1 MPHHL
6 APRNIAVVGLGWV
19 ATARHIP
26 AILRNPDCRLIG
38 VIDRDAAKAAAV
50 AARFNI
56 PHHAASLTLRDVPWF
71 DQVDAVTIG
80 APPAAHSDL
89 ACAALAAG
97 KHVLT
102 EKPFALSVDE
112 GATMLAAAA
121 GARKILAV
129 VHNFQFARAVTRLE
143 RDITA
148 GKLGTVK
155 WIAAQ
160 QLGNPRRRLPAWYPQ
175 LPLGL
180 FYDESPH
187 FFYLLRRLAHRLS
200 LPPAGRDQG
209 RGGLIRDQMTPQNP
223 GDGELRLLDAVAW
236 GRHDANN
243 TPDAI
248 HLHYRC
254 GANIPVTVDCNFVS
268 PISEWTLMVGG
279 DQALGVVDIFRN
291 FYLRLPQDGAHGLPQ
306 IVGTSLHATLQHW
319 AQYIPNGIA
328 YLRGR
333 LDYGNDEVLR
343 RFAASIASGQP
354 PDAIDA
360 TDAQAVLTL
369 QHEVM
374 TKLRWL

>member
-1 MPHHL
+1 MTGFPVSQSAAPLCVPPH
-6 APRNIAVVGLGWV
+6 RIAVIGLGWV

-26 AILRNPDCRLIG
+26 AILRNPTYRLIG

-56 PHHAASLTLRDVPWF
+56 PHHAAGKTLRDVPWH
-71 DQVDAVTIG
+71 DQIDAVTIA

-89 ACAALAAG
+89 ACAALAGG

-102 EKPFALSVDE
+102 EKPFALSVSE
-112 GATMLAAAA
+112 GMTMLAAAT
-121 GARKILAV
+121 GAQKTLAV
-129 VHNFQFARAVTRLE
+129 VHNFQFARAMSRLE
-143 RDITA
+143 RDIA
-148 GKLGTVK
+148 SGRLGAIK

-187 FFYLLRRLAHRLS
+187 FFYLLRRLAGAL
-200 LPPAGRDQG
+200 D
-209 RGGLIRDQMTPQNP
+209 
-223 GDGELRLLDAVAW
+223 LRDAVAW
-236 GRHDANN
+236 GRQDGNN
-243 TPDAI
+243 TPDA
-248 HLHYRC
+248 LRLLYRN
-254 GANIPVTVDCNFVS
+254 AKDIPVTISCNFVS
-268 PISEWTLMVGG
+268 PLSEWTLMVGG
-279 DQALGVVDIFRN
+279 DRALGIVDIFRD

-306 IVGTSLHATLQHW
+306 IIGTSLYATGQHW

-333 LDYGNDEVLR
+333 LDYGNDEVMR
-343 RFAASIASGQP
+343 RFATGITTGQAP
-354 PDAIDA
+354 EAIDA

-369 QHEVM
+369 QHDVL